1 MHTGCLKTPA
11 RREDFTTVTETKNFP
26 MKFCKHTW
34 LENVPV
40 CERIIE
46 MLPDLR
52 KYVKAVTE
60 GTVPDHKTKS
70 YETIKCCANHF
81 VPVRLAFL
89 LTVSKQITRFLT
101 QYQTDKPMLPFLCSD
116 LFQVVKE

>member
-1 MHTGCLKTPA
+1 
-11 RREDFTTVTETKNFP
+11 
-26 MKFCKHTW
+26 
-34 LENVPV
+34 V

-60 GTVPDHKTKS
+60 GKVPYPKTKS
-70 YETIKCCANHF
+70 YETIKQCCANHL
-81 VPVRLAFL
+81 VPVRLAFFL
-89 LTVSKQITRFLT
+89 MVSKQITRFLT

-116 LFQVVKE
+116 LFQVVTDLMGRFIKSDKMVGVKSAYQ